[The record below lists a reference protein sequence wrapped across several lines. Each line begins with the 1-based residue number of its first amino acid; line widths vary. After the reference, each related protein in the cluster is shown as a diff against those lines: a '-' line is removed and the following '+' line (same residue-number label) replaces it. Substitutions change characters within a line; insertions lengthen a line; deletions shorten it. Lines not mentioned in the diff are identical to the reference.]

1 MEEKILEVVP
11 VNWKKS
17 MFKLEPWALVVTDK
31 RMLFAK
37 WTQELYKKEADRR
50 KEETKD
56 AGGGKLKQFFSQM
69 GTGFTYYKKYYEM
82 TPDEILQEH
91 SENFSLTPSDVLSIN
106 MKKGRSKRSGSGI
119 INVKVGIN
127 VGGGDTEDLETPHEL
142 IINAKTGKMI
152 FNFNTNFDKARGA
165 LSQAFNV

>member
-1 MEEKILEVVP
+1 MEEKIIEVVP

-17 MFKLEPWALVVTDK
+17 MFKQEPWALVITDQ

-37 WTQELYKKEADRR
+37 WTQELFKKESERR
-50 KEETKD
+50 KEETKE

-82 TPDEILQEH
+82 TPDDILKEH
-91 SENFSLTPSDVLSIN
+91 NENFALAPSDIVSLD
-106 MKKGRSKRSGSGI
+106 MKKGRGKGGAI
-119 INVKVGIN
+119 INVKVGVNIG
-127 VGGGDTEDLETPHEL
+127 GGGDIDDLETPHEL

-152 FNFNTNFDKARGA
+152 FTFNTNFNKVRGA
-165 LSQAFNV
+165 LNQAFNV